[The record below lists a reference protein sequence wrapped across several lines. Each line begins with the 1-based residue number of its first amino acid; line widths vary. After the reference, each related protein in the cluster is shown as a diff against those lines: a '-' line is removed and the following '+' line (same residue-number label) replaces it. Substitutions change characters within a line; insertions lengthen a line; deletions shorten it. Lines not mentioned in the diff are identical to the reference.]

1 MGGEGSGGPRSGK
14 PGATYSNRSDLSGDA
29 SHPPGVT
36 QEAVR
41 ESTPNVNT
49 GAPVPPP
56 PGSFGPLTAPSARGD
71 EPVTAGLALGP
82 GAGPDTA
89 GGTTHNPTLWE
100 LRALARRFPDNSDL
114 LAVIARAEQEL

>member
-41 ESTPNVNT
+41 ESTPNA
-49 GAPVPPP
+49 APPMSVPP
-56 PGSFGPLTAPSARGD
+56 PGSFGSLTAPTGRPD
-71 EPVTAGLALGP
+71 EPVTAGLALGE
-82 GAGPDTA
+82 GPPPA
-89 GGTTHNPTLWE
+89 GGTVHDPSLWE
-100 LRALARRFPDNSDL
+100 LRALAQQFPDNRDL